1 MQTNL
6 SNNLPQAIEAIL
18 FATAE
23 PATFAFLAKTL
34 NVSIEEI
41 ALAVTDLTA
50 SLESH
55 GIAITTLNEVASLST
70 KSEFSAI
77 VEDIRKEELSKEL
90 SKASAET
97 LAVIAYT
104 PGISKS
110 QIEFIRGVNASYSLR
125 ALAMRGLIET
135 KGQGRAIGYFPTLQL
150 LQHFG
155 VQQLTELPD
164 YVATK
169 AKIDALISGAEE
181 SKVE

>member
-1 MQTNL
+1 MPPHL
-6 SNNLPQAIEAIL
+6 SQSIEAIL

-34 NVSIEEI
+34 NVSIDEI
-41 ALAVTDLTA
+41 GPAVDELAQ
-50 SLESH
+50 SLSGH
-55 GIAITTLNEVASLST
+55 GIAITILNEVVTLST
-70 KSEFSAI
+70 KSEFSALI
-77 VEDIRKEELSKEL
+77 ESIRKEELSKEL

-110 QIEFIRGVNASYSLR
+110 QIEFIRGVNVSYSLR
-125 ALAMRGLIET
+125 ALSMRGLIES
-135 KGQGRAIGYFPTLQL
+135 KGQGRAIGYYPTLQL

-155 VQQLTELPD
+155 VTELTQLPD

-169 AKIDALISGAEE
+169 AKIDGLLNGAEVIAE
-181 SKVE
+181 